1 MAEHESSLKFCEW
14 HFLLCFPYYSWT
26 ERKKEKVGWE
36 TSGSNSW
43 SYKESR
49 WIWQGCFFYFYW
61 PQIFSY
67 GLLENLMQPWHLF
80 SYFTR
85 LSITHIRKPV
95 LKEEVHQILM
105 HKLCLPPFF
114 YGSPPLC
121 GCFIF
126 VCCNSRFPLYLFM
139 HAFSFFSFLQVSNK
153 RIDGSWL
160 RVLLN

>member
-36 TSGSNSW
+36 TSASNSW
-43 SYKESR
+43 SYNASR
-49 WIWQGCFFYFYW
+49 WIWEGCFFYVYW
-61 PQIFSY
+61 PQIFWY

-114 YGSPPLC
+114 WESSSSWMFYLC
-121 GCFIF
+121 
-126 VCCNSRFPLYLFM
+126 LLQ
-139 HAFSFFSFLQVSNK
+139 FSFPFVLIYACFKFFYSFLQVSNK